1 MESRKITIIS
11 TKNNKRTVINTDA
24 TTLGELKKALRA
36 AGVDY
41 DGMTFYEGLTKT
53 ELKLDESIL
62 PHDVQR
68 INPTTKEPETT
79 NELAFMLTNTNK
91 KIRSGATAMSRSQAY
106 DAIKARGLQAE
117 CVKRFGKNF
126 TMCKTAD
133 LISLVESKS
142 ASKPATTKPAASKA
156 EAPKAAP
163 AQAEAVAAPTAPS
176 TPAAPAPAAFVDTQ
190 ARAAIRKLVDTLY
203 QQDTIEDYE
212 DVQAILDILEEE
224 GTAAS
229 AQTGDFKP
237 SSGSPYSD
245 DELDAMFKDT
255 PR

>member
-1 MESRKITIIS
+1 METRKITIIS

-24 TTLGELKKALRA
+24 TTLRDLKKALRE

-41 DGMTFYEGLTKT
+41 EGMTFYEGLTKT
-53 ELKLDESIL
+53 ELKLDDSLL

-91 KIRSGATAMSRSQAY
+91 KIRSGAATMSRSEAY
-106 DAIKARGLQAE
+106 DAIKSNNLQAE
-117 CVKRFGKNF
+117 CLKRFGKNF

-133 LISLVESKS
+133 LISLVNSKS
-142 ASKPATTKPAASKA
+142 AAKPATHKPAAPKA
-156 EAPKAAP
+156 EVPKTEP
-163 AQAEAVAAPTAPS
+163 VAA
-176 TPAAPAPAAFVDTQ
+176 PAAPATPSAPAEPVAFVDTQ
-190 ARAAIRKLVDTLY
+190 TRAAIRKLVDTLSWN
-203 QQDTIEDYE
+203 DTIDDDEKE
-212 DVQAILDILEEE
+212 EILSILDEDN
-224 GTAAS
+224 APVS

-245 DELDAMFKDT
+245 DELDAMFKGM

>member
-11 TKNNKRTVINTDA
+11 TKNNKRTVINSSA
-24 TTLGELKKALRA
+24 TTLGELKADLRS
-36 AGVDY
+36 AGIDY

-53 ELKLDESIL
+53 ELKIDQSVL

-68 INPTTKEPETT
+68 INPVTKEPETT

-91 KIRSGATAMSRSQAY
+91 KIRSGAMSRPEAY
-106 DAIKARGLQAE
+106 AAIKAKGLQDE

-142 ASKPATTKPAASKA
+142 ASKSATIKPAAPET
-156 EAPKAAP
+156 EAPKAAL
-163 AQAEAVAAPTAPS
+163 AQAVAAPTAPA
-176 TPAAPAPAAFVDTQ
+176 TPAAPAESTVCVDIQ
-190 ARAAIRKLVDTLY
+190 ARKAIKKLVDILY
-203 QQDTIEDYE
+203 QQDTIECYE
-212 DVQAILDILEEE
+212 DVQEVLDFLDGET
-224 GTAAS
+224 TAQETS
-229 AQTGDFKP
+229 KP
-237 SSGSPYSD
+237 SLDSPYSE
-245 DELDAMFKDT
+245 DELDDMFRDM

>member
-1 MESRKITIIS
+1 METRKITIIS

-24 TTLGELKKALRA
+24 TTLGELKKALREA
-36 AGVDY
+36 NVDY
-41 DGMTFYEGLTKT
+41 DGMTFYEGLTKI
-53 ELKLDESIL
+53 ELKLDESLL

-91 KIRSGATAMSRSQAY
+91 KIRSGATAMSRTEAY
-106 DAIKARGLQAE
+106 AAIKAKGLQDE

-133 LISLVESKS
+133 LISLVESQS
-142 ASKPATTKPAASKA
+142 ASKSTQKFANPKAKTKA
-156 EAPKAAP
+156 EP
-163 AQAEAVAAPTAPS
+163 AKIEAVAA
-176 TPAAPAPAAFVDTQ
+176 AAPTTPSAPTEPVVFVDTQ
-190 ARAAIRKLVDTLY
+190 ARAAIKRLVNILEE
-203 QQDTIEDYE
+203 QDTIEDYE
-212 DVQAILDILEEE
+212 ASKVLDILDGE
-224 GTAAS
+224 GTPAS
-229 AQTGDFKP
+229 AQTDDYKP

-245 DELDAMFKDT
+245 DELDAMFKDM

>member
-1 MESRKITIIS
+1 METRKITIIS

-24 TTLGELKKALRA
+24 TTLRDLKKALRE

-53 ELKLDESIL
+53 ELKLDDSLL

-91 KIRSGATAMSRSQAY
+91 KIRSGAATMSRSEAY
-106 DAIKARGLQAE
+106 DAIKKNNLQAE
-117 CVKRFGKNF
+117 CLRKFGKNF

-133 LISLVESKS
+133 LISLVNSKS
-142 ASKPATTKPAASKA
+142 AAKPATHKPAAPKA
-156 EAPKAAP
+156 EAPKTEP
-163 AQAEAVAAPTAPS
+163 V
-176 TPAAPAPAAFVDTQ
+176 AFVDTQ
-190 ARAAIRKLVDTLY
+190 ARAAIRELVDILSWN
-203 QQDTIEDYE
+203 DTIDDDNKEKILN
-212 DVQAILDILEEE
+212 ILDEDN
-224 GTAAS
+224 APVS
-229 AQTGDFKP
+229 AQTDDFKP

-245 DELDAMFKDT
+245 DELDAMFKDM

>member
-1 MESRKITIIS
+1 METRKITIIS

-24 TTLGELKKALRA
+24 TTLRDLKKALRE

-53 ELKLDESIL
+53 ELKLDDSLL

-91 KIRSGATAMSRSQAY
+91 KIRSGAAAMSRSEAY
-106 DAIKARGLQAE
+106 DAIKSNNLQAE
-117 CVKRFGKNF
+117 CLKRFGKNF

-133 LISLVESKS
+133 LISLVNSKS
-142 ASKPATTKPAASKA
+142 AAKPATHKPAAPKA
-156 EAPKAAP
+156 EAPKTEP
-163 AQAEAVAAPTAPS
+163 VAA
-176 TPAAPAPAAFVDTQ
+176 PAAPATPSAPAEPIAFVDTQ
-190 ARAAIRKLVDTLY
+190 ARAAIRKLVNLLY
-203 QQDTIEDYE
+203 QQDTIEDHD
-212 DVQAILDILEEE
+212 DVDEILSILDEDN
-224 GTAAS
+224 APVS
-229 AQTGDFKP
+229 AQTDDFKP

-245 DELDAMFKDT
+245 DELDAMFKDM

>member
-1 MESRKITIIS
+1 METRKITIIS

-24 TTLGELKKALRA
+24 TTLRDLKKALRE

-41 DGMTFYEGLTKT
+41 EGMTFYEGLTKT
-53 ELKLDESIL
+53 ELKLDDSLL

-91 KIRSGATAMSRSQAY
+91 KIRSGAATMSRSEAY
-106 DAIKARGLQAE
+106 DAIKKNNLQAE
-117 CVKRFGKNF
+117 CLKRFGKNF

-133 LISLVESKS
+133 LISLVNSKS
-142 ASKPATTKPAASKA
+142 TAKPA
-156 EAPKAAP
+156 APKAAAP
-163 AQAEAVAAPTAPS
+163 KTEPVAAPAVPATPS
-176 TPAAPAPAAFVDTQ
+176 APAEPVTFVDTQ
-190 ARAAIRKLVDTLY
+190 ARAAIRKLVDTLSWN
-203 QQDTIEDYE
+203 DTIDDDEKE
-212 DVQAILDILEEE
+212 EILNILDEDD
-224 GTAAS
+224 APVS

-245 DELDAMFKDT
+245 DELDAMFKDM

>member
-24 TTLGELKKALRA
+24 TTLGELKKALRE

-53 ELKLDESIL
+53 ELKLDESLL

-68 INPTTKEPETT
+68 INPTTKELETT

-91 KIRSGATAMSRSQAY
+91 KIRSGATAMSRTEAY
-106 DAIKARGLQAE
+106 AAIKAKGLQDE

-142 ASKPATTKPAASKA
+142 ASKPATTKPAA
-156 EAPKAAP
+156 PKAAP
-163 AQAEAVAAPTAPS
+163 AQAVAAPTAPATPS
-176 TPAAPAPAAFVDTQ
+176 TPAEPVAFVDVQ
-190 ARAAIRKLVDTLY
+190 ARAAIRKLVDILY
-203 QQDTIEDYE
+203 QQDTIEYQEEVDS
-212 DVQAILDILEEE
+212 ILHLLEEE
-224 GTAAS
+224 GTPTS
-229 AQTGDFKP
+229 AQTDDYKP
-237 SSGSPYSD
+237 SSDSPYSD
-245 DELDAMFKDT
+245 DELDAMFKDM

>member
-1 MESRKITIIS
+1 METRKITIIS

-24 TTLGELKKALRA
+24 TTLRDLKKALRE

-41 DGMTFYEGLTKT
+41 EGMTFYEGLTKT
-53 ELKLDESIL
+53 ELKLDDSLL

-91 KIRSGATAMSRSQAY
+91 KIRSGADTMSRSEAY
-106 DAIKARGLQAE
+106 DAIKKNNLQAE
-117 CVKRFGKNF
+117 CLKMFGKNF

-133 LISLVESKS
+133 LIYLVNSKS
-142 ASKPATTKPAASKA
+142 AAKPATHKPAAPKA
-156 EAPKAAP
+156 EAPKNEPVAAP
-163 AQAEAVAAPTAPS
+163 AAPTTPS
-176 TPAAPAPAAFVDTQ
+176 APAEPVVVVDTQ
-190 ARAAIRKLVDTLY
+190 ARAAIRKLVDLLY
-203 QQDTIEDYE
+203 QQDTIEDHDDMKE
-212 DVQAILDILEEE
+212 ILSILDEDN
-224 GTAAS
+224 APVS

-245 DELDAMFKDT
+245 DELDAMFKDM

>member
-1 MESRKITIIS
+1 METRKITIIS

-24 TTLGELKKALRA
+24 TTLRDLKKALRE

-41 DGMTFYEGLTKT
+41 EGMTFYEGLTKT
-53 ELKLDESIL
+53 ELKLDDSLL

-91 KIRSGATAMSRSQAY
+91 KIRSGAATMSRSEAY
-106 DAIKARGLQAE
+106 DAIKSNNLQAE
-117 CVKRFGKNF
+117 CLKRFGKNF

-133 LISLVESKS
+133 LISLVNSKS
-142 ASKPATTKPAASKA
+142 AAKPATHKPAAPKA
-156 EAPKAAP
+156 EVPKTEP
-163 AQAEAVAAPTAPS
+163 V
-176 TPAAPAPAAFVDTQ
+176 AFVDTQ
-190 ARAAIRKLVDTLY
+190 TRAAIRKLVDTLSWN
-203 QQDTIEDYE
+203 DTIDDDEKE
-212 DVQAILDILEEE
+212 EILSILDEDN
-224 GTAAS
+224 APVS

-245 DELDAMFKDT
+245 DELDAMFKGM

>member
-24 TTLGELKKALRA
+24 TTLGELKKALRE

-53 ELKLDESIL
+53 ELKLDESLL

-91 KIRSGATAMSRSQAY
+91 KIKSGASTMSRTEAY
-106 DAIKARGLQAE
+106 AAIKTKGLQDE

-142 ASKPATTKPAASKA
+142 ASKPATTKSAKPRMVYALIGF
-156 EAPKAAP
+156 APS
-163 AQAEAVAAPTAPS
+163 S
-176 TPAAPAPAAFVDTQ
+176 TPAEPTAVDIQ
-190 ARAAIRKLVDTLY
+190 ARAAIKKLVNFLYQNNAIEY
-203 QQDTIEDYE
+203 QQDVDE
-212 DVQAILDILEEE
+212 ILNLLE
-224 GTAAS
+224 TDDS
-229 AQTGDFKP
+229 KP
-237 SSGSPYSD
+237 SLDSPYSD
-245 DELDAMFKDT
+245 DTLDAMFKDM
-255 PR
+255 PM

>member
-1 MESRKITIIS
+1 METRKITIIS

-24 TTLGELKKALRA
+24 TTLRELKSALRE

-41 DGMTFYEGLTKT
+41 EGMTFYEGLTKT
-53 ELKLDESIL
+53 ELKLDDSLL

-91 KIRSGATAMSRSQAY
+91 KIRSGSMTRLEAY
-106 DAIKARGLQAE
+106 DAIRKNNLQAE
-117 CVKRFGKNF
+117 CLKKFGKNF

-133 LISLVESKS
+133 LISLVNSKS
-142 ASKPATTKPAASKA
+142 VAKPAAPKA
-156 EAPKAAP
+156 EAPKTEP
-163 AQAEAVAAPTAPS
+163 VAA
-176 TPAAPAPAAFVDTQ
+176 PAAPATPSAPAEPVAFVDTQ
-190 ARAAIRKLVDTLY
+190 ARAAIRKLVDTLSWN
-203 QQDTIEDYE
+203 DTIDDDEKE
-212 DVQAILDILEEE
+212 EILNILEEDN
-224 GTAAS
+224 APVS

-245 DELDAMFKDT
+245 DELDTMFKDM

>member
-24 TTLGELKKALRA
+24 TTLGDLKKALRA

-41 DGMTFYEGLTKT
+41 EGMTFYEGLTKT
-53 ELKLDESIL
+53 ELKLDESLL

-91 KIRSGATAMSRSQAY
+91 KIRSGATAMSRTEAY
-106 DAIKARGLQAE
+106 AAIKKHGLQAE
-117 CVKRFGKNF
+117 CQKKFGKNF

-142 ASKPATTKPAASKA
+142 ASRPATSKPAAPKA

-163 AQAEAVAAPTAPS
+163 TQAVTAPTAPS
-176 TPAAPAPAAFVDTQ
+176 TPSTPATPTAFVDTQ
-190 ARAAIRKLVDTLY
+190 ARAAIRKLVDLLY
-203 QQDTIEDYE
+203 QQDTIKDHE
-212 DVQAILDILEEE
+212 DVEEILSILEEE
-224 GTAAS
+224 GTTS
-229 AQTGDFKP
+229 AQTDDYKP

-245 DELDAMFKDT
+245 DELDAMFANM

>member
-1 MESRKITIIS
+1 METRKITIIS

-24 TTLGELKKALRA
+24 TTLRDLKKALRE

-41 DGMTFYEGLTKT
+41 EGMTFYEGLTKT
-53 ELKLDESIL
+53 ELKLDDSLL

-91 KIRSGATAMSRSQAY
+91 KIRSGAATMSRSEAY
-106 DAIKARGLQAE
+106 DAIKKNNLQAE
-117 CVKRFGKNF
+117 CLKRFGKNF

-133 LISLVESKS
+133 LISLVNSKS
-142 ASKPATTKPAASKA
+142 AAKPATHKPAAPKA
-156 EAPKAAP
+156 EAPKTEP
-163 AQAEAVAAPTAPS
+163 VA
-176 TPAAPAPAAFVDTQ
+176 FMDTQ
-190 ARAAIRKLVDTLY
+190 ARAATRKLVDTLSWN
-203 QQDTIEDYE
+203 DTIDDDEKE
-212 DVQAILDILEEE
+212 EILSILDEDN
-224 GTAAS
+224 APVS

-237 SSGSPYSD
+237 SSGSPYSN
-245 DELDAMFKDT
+245 DELDAMFKDM

>member
-1 MESRKITIIS
+1 METRKITIIS

-24 TTLGELKKALRA
+24 TTLGELKRALRG

-53 ELKLDESIL
+53 ELKLDDSLL

-91 KIRSGATAMSRSQAY
+91 KIRSGAATMSRSEAY
-106 DAIKARGLQAE
+106 DAIKSNNLQAE
-117 CVKRFGKNF
+117 CLKRFGKNF

-133 LISLVESKS
+133 LISLVNSKS
-142 ASKPATTKPAASKA
+142 AAKPAAPKA
-156 EAPKAAP
+156 EAPKTEP
-163 AQAEAVAAPTAPS
+163 V
-176 TPAAPAPAAFVDTQ
+176 AFVDTQ
-190 ARAAIRKLVDTLY
+190 ARAAIRKLVDTLSWN
-203 QQDTIEDYE
+203 DIINDDEKGEILSILNEDNAP
-212 DVQAILDILEEE
+212 V
-224 GTAAS
+224 S

-245 DELDAMFKDT
+245 DELDAMFKDM
-255 PR
+255 PK

>member
-1 MESRKITIIS
+1 METRKITIIS

-24 TTLGELKKALRA
+24 TTLRELKSALRE
-36 AGVDY
+36 AGIDY

-53 ELKLDESIL
+53 ELKLDDSLL

-91 KIRSGATAMSRSQAY
+91 KIKSGAVTMSRSEAY
-106 DAIKARGLQAE
+106 DAIKSNNLQAE
-117 CVKRFGKNF
+117 CLKRFGKNF
-126 TMCKTAD
+126 TMCRTAD
-133 LISLVESKS
+133 LIYLVNSKS
-142 ASKPATTKPAASKA
+142 AAKPAASKA
-156 EAPKAAP
+156 EAPKTNP
-163 AQAEAVAAPTAPS
+163 VAA
-176 TPAAPAPAAFVDTQ
+176 PAAPATPSAPAEPVAFVDTQ
-190 ARAAIRKLVDTLY
+190 ARAAIRELVITLSCN
-203 QQDTIEDYE
+203 DTIDDDEKE
-212 DVQAILDILEEE
+212 EILNILDEDN
-224 GTAAS
+224 APVS

-245 DELDAMFKDT
+245 DELDDMFKDM

>member
-1 MESRKITIIS
+1 METRKITIIS

-24 TTLGELKKALRA
+24 TTLRELKSALRE

-41 DGMTFYEGLTKT
+41 EGMTFYEGLTKT
-53 ELKLDESIL
+53 ELKLDDSLL

-91 KIRSGATAMSRSQAY
+91 KIRSGAATMSRSEAY
-106 DAIKARGLQAE
+106 DAIKNNNLQAE
-117 CVKRFGKNF
+117 CLKRFGKNF

-133 LISLVESKS
+133 LISLVNSTS
-142 ASKPATTKPAASKA
+142 AAKPATHKPAAPKA
-156 EAPKAAP
+156 EAPKTEP
-163 AQAEAVAAPTAPS
+163 V
-176 TPAAPAPAAFVDTQ
+176 AFVDTQ
-190 ARAAIRKLVDTLY
+190 ARAAIRKLVDTLSWN
-203 QQDTIEDYE
+203 DTIDDDEKE
-212 DVQAILDILEEE
+212 EILGILDEDN
-224 GTAAS
+224 APVS

-245 DELDAMFKDT
+245 DELDDMFKDM

>member
-24 TTLGELKKALRA
+24 TTLGELKKALRE

-53 ELKLDESIL
+53 ELKLDESLL

-91 KIRSGATAMSRSQAY
+91 KIRSGATAMSRTEAY
-106 DAIKARGLQAE
+106 AAIKAKGLQDE

-142 ASKPATTKPAASKA
+142 ASKPATTKPAAPKT

-163 AQAEAVAAPTAPS
+163 AQAVAAPTAPA
-176 TPAAPAPAAFVDTQ
+176 TPAAPAEPTAFVDVQ
-190 ARAAIRKLVDTLY
+190 ARAAIRKLVDILEE
-203 QQDTIEDYE
+203 QDTITSYE
-212 DVQAILDILEEE
+212 AEEVSEILDGE
-224 GTAAS
+224 GTPAS
-229 AQTGDFKP
+229 AQTDDYKP

-245 DELDAMFKDT
+245 DELDAMFKDM

>member
-1 MESRKITIIS
+1 METRKITIIS

-24 TTLGELKKALRA
+24 TTLRDLKKALRE

-41 DGMTFYEGLTKT
+41 EGMTFYEGLTKT
-53 ELKLDESIL
+53 ELKLDDSLL

-91 KIRSGATAMSRSQAY
+91 KIRSGAATMSRSEAY
-106 DAIKARGLQAE
+106 DAIKKNNLQAE
-117 CVKRFGKNF
+117 CLKRFGKNF

-133 LISLVESKS
+133 LISLVNSKS
-142 ASKPATTKPAASKA
+142 TAKPATHKPA
-156 EAPKAAP
+156 APKAAAP
-163 AQAEAVAAPTAPS
+163 KTEPVAAPAVPATPS
-176 TPAAPAPAAFVDTQ
+176 APAEPVTFVDTQ
-190 ARAAIRKLVDTLY
+190 ARAAIRKLVDTLSWN
-203 QQDTIEDYE
+203 DTIDDDEKE
-212 DVQAILDILEEE
+212 EILNILDEDD
-224 GTAAS
+224 APVS

-245 DELDAMFKDT
+245 DELYAMFEDM

>member
-11 TKNNKRTVINTDA
+11 TRNNKRTVINTDA
-24 TTLGELKKALRA
+24 TTLGELKKALRE

-41 DGMTFYEGLTKT
+41 EGMTFYEGLTKT
-53 ELKLDESIL
+53 ELKLDESLL

-91 KIRSGATAMSRSQAY
+91 KIRSGATAMSRAEAY
-106 DAIKARGLQAE
+106 AAIKAKGLQDE

-142 ASKPATTKPAASKA
+142 VSKPATTKPTAPKTM
-156 EAPKAAP
+156 APKAAP
-163 AQAEAVAAPTAPS
+163 AKTETVAAPTP
-176 TPAAPAPAAFVDTQ
+176 PAAFVDVQ
-190 ARAAIRKLVDTLY
+190 ARVAIRKLVDILEG
-203 QQDTIEDYE
+203 QDVIASHEVDE
-212 DVQAILDILEEE
+212 VLEILDSE
-224 GTAAS
+224 GTPAL
-229 AQTGDFKP
+229 AQTDNYKP

-245 DELDAMFKDT
+245 DELDAMFKDM
-255 PR
+255 PK

>member
-24 TTLGELKKALRA
+24 TTLGELKKALRE

-53 ELKLDESIL
+53 ELKLDESLL

-91 KIRSGATAMSRSQAY
+91 KIRSGATAMSRSDAY
-106 DAIKARGLQAE
+106 AAIKARGLQDE

-142 ASKPATTKPAASKA
+142 ASKPATSKPAA
-156 EAPKAAP
+156 PKTETPKTAP
-163 AQAEAVAAPTAPS
+163 AKTEAVAAPTAPS
-176 TPAAPAPAAFVDTQ
+176 TPAAPAEPTAFVDVQ
-190 ARAAIRKLVDTLY
+190 ARAAIRTLVDILV
-203 QQDTIEDYE
+203 QQDTIDEEDAQ
-212 DVQAILDILEEE
+212 DVLDILEE
-224 GTAAS
+224 GNAPAS
-229 AQTGDFKP
+229 AQTDDHKP
-237 SSGSPYSD
+237 SSASPYSD
-245 DELDAMFKDT
+245 DELDAMFRNM

>member
-1 MESRKITIIS
+1 MEARKITIIS
-11 TKNNKRTVINTDA
+11 TRSNKRTVINTDA
-24 TTLGELKKALRA
+24 TTLGELKRALRE

-91 KIRSGATAMSRSQAY
+91 KIRSGAATMSRTEAY
-106 DAIKARGLQAE
+106 NAIKALGLQAE
-117 CVKRFGKNF
+117 CQKRFGKNF

-133 LISLVESKS
+133 LISLVESQT
-142 ASKPATTKPAASKA
+142 ASKPAVPEA
-156 EAPKAAP
+156 EIQTGFAKTETVAD
-163 AQAEAVAAPTAPS
+163 AEPVAT
-176 TPAAPAPAAFVDTQ
+176 VDAG
-190 ARAAIRKLVDTLY
+190 AREAIRRIANFLY
-203 QQDTIEDYE
+203 HSDTIECQDE
-212 DVQAILDILEEE
+212 LNNILEPISSES
-224 GTAAS
+224 S
-229 AQTGDFKP
+229 ATTLTETGDYKP

-245 DELDAMFKDT
+245 DELDDMFKDM
-255 PR
+255 PK

>member
-24 TTLGELKKALRA
+24 TTLGELKKALRE

-41 DGMTFYEGLTKT
+41 DNMTFYEGLTKT
-53 ELKLDESIL
+53 ELKLDGSLL

-68 INPTTKEPETT
+68 INPITKEPETT

-91 KIRSGATAMSRSQAY
+91 KIRSGATAMSRTEAY
-106 DAIKARGLQAE
+106 AVIKAKGLQDE

-142 ASKPATTKPAASKA
+142 ASKPATTKPVAPKT

-163 AQAEAVAAPTAPS
+163 AQAVAAPTAPA
-176 TPAAPAPAAFVDTQ
+176 THAAPAEPTAFVDVQ
-190 ARAAIRKLVDTLY
+190 ARAAIRKLVDVLEG
-203 QQDTIEDYE
+203 QGTIGDYE
-212 DVQAILDILEEE
+212 ASEVLEILDGE
-224 GTAAS
+224 GTPVS
-229 AQTGDFKP
+229 AQTDDYKP

-245 DELDAMFKDT
+245 DELDAMFKDM

>member
-1 MESRKITIIS
+1 METRKITIIS

-24 TTLGELKKALRA
+24 TTLRDLKKALRE

-41 DGMTFYEGLTKT
+41 EGMTFYEGLTKT
-53 ELKLDESIL
+53 ELKLDDSLL

-91 KIRSGATAMSRSQAY
+91 KVRSGATAMSRTEAY
-106 DAIKARGLQAE
+106 AAIKAKGLQAE
-117 CVKRFGKNF
+117 CLKRFGKNF

-142 ASKPATTKPAASKA
+142 ASKPATSKPAAPKA

-163 AQAEAVAAPTAPS
+163 AQAVAAPTAPAIPS
-176 TPAAPAPAAFVDTQ
+176 TPAAPTAFVDVQ
-190 ARAAIRKLVDTLY
+190 ARAAIKRLVDILEE
-203 QQDTIEDYE
+203 QGTIEDYE
-212 DVQAILDILEEE
+212 ASEVLDILGGE
-224 GTAAS
+224 GTPES
-229 AQTGDFKP
+229 AQTDDYKP
-237 SSGSPYSD
+237 SSVFPYSN
-245 DELDAMFKDT
+245 DELDAMFKDM

>member
-41 DGMTFYEGLTKT
+41 EGMTFYEGLTKT
-53 ELKLDESIL
+53 ELKLDESLL

-91 KIRSGATAMSRSQAY
+91 KIRSGATAMSRTEAY
-106 DAIKARGLQAE
+106 AAIKKHGLQAE
-117 CVKRFGKNF
+117 CQRKFGKNF

-142 ASKPATTKPAASKA
+142 ASKPATTKPAAPKT
-156 EAPKAAP
+156 EAPKAETKT
-163 AQAEAVAAPTAPS
+163 EAVA
-176 TPAAPAPAAFVDTQ
+176 TPAAPATPSTPAQPTAFVDTQ
-190 ARAAIRKLVDTLY
+190 ARAAIRKLVDYLY
-203 QQDTIEDYE
+203 QQDTIEDHE
-212 DVQAILDILEEE
+212 DVEEILSILDEE
-224 GTAAS
+224 GTAS
-229 AQTGDFKP
+229 AQTDDYKP

-245 DELDAMFKDT
+245 DELDAMFANM

>member
-1 MESRKITIIS
+1 METRKITIIS

-24 TTLGELKKALRA
+24 TTLRDLKEALRE

-41 DGMTFYEGLTKT
+41 EGMTFYEGLTKT
-53 ELKLDESIL
+53 ELKLDDSLL

-91 KIRSGATAMSRSQAY
+91 KIRSGAATMSRSETY
-106 DAIKARGLQAE
+106 DAIKNNNLQAE
-117 CVKRFGKNF
+117 CLKRFGKNF

-133 LISLVESKS
+133 LISLVNSKS
-142 ASKPATTKPAASKA
+142 AAKPATHKPAAPKA
-156 EAPKAAP
+156 EAPKTEP
-163 AQAEAVAAPTAPS
+163 VAA
-176 TPAAPAPAAFVDTQ
+176 PAAPATPSAPAEPVAFVDTQ
-190 ARAAIRKLVDTLY
+190 ARAAIRKLVDTLSWN
-203 QQDTIEDYE
+203 DTIDDDEKE
-212 DVQAILDILEEE
+212 EILNILDEDNAPI
-224 GTAAS
+224 S

-245 DELDAMFKDT
+245 DELDAMFKDM

>member
-1 MESRKITIIS
+1 MKTRKITIIS

-24 TTLGELKKALRA
+24 TTLRDLKKALRE

-41 DGMTFYEGLTKT
+41 EGMTFYEGLTKT
-53 ELKLDESIL
+53 ELKLDDSLL

-91 KIRSGATAMSRSQAY
+91 KIRSGAATMSRSEAY
-106 DAIKARGLQAE
+106 DAIKSNNLQAE
-117 CVKRFGKNF
+117 CLKRFGKNF

-133 LISLVESKS
+133 LISLVNSKS
-142 ASKPATTKPAASKA
+142 AAKPATHKPAAPKA
-156 EAPKAAP
+156 EAPKTEP
-163 AQAEAVAAPTAPS
+163 VAA
-176 TPAAPAPAAFVDTQ
+176 PAAPATPSAPAEPVAFVDTQ
-190 ARAAIRKLVDTLY
+190 ARAAIRKLVDTLSWN
-203 QQDTIEDYE
+203 DTIDDDEKE
-212 DVQAILDILEEE
+212 EILSILDEDN
-224 GTAAS
+224 APVS

-245 DELDAMFKDT
+245 DELDAMFKDM